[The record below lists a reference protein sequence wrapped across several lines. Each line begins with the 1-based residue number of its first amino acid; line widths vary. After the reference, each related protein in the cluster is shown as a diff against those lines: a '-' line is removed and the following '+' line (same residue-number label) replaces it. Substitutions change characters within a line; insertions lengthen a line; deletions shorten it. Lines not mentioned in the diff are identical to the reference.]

1 MKLLFSTTESES
13 SDEIKSLIGYVDADL
28 RLSNL
33 KPDIITA
40 TNEVIDI
47 IGEKVYDYAIDKFD
61 GITAED
67 DDPDYNL
74 IQAIRYPIIVNAYR
88 LFAPSNDLSHT
99 GDGRKTRNDEHE
111 KAAWQWQI
119 EADNKAQEKRYY
131 RALDDLIKFL
141 DNSKV
146 EDETEETIWTIWT
159 TSDNYKKSQKLFIR
173 STNEFNEFFPI
184 QSRYLLMMIAPGI
197 DFCERREILPRIG
210 KTKFDALK
218 EALQSATAI
227 DDETDLKLIHLIK
240 EACAS
245 YSLAW
250 AIPRMSIQIFPE
262 GVIQSYTSD
271 RMTQNATKPSMLS
284 EPEAA
289 RQAFIASFN
298 RIVIDIEELVKPVP
312 EPGVDIPTN
321 PTITYGDKFLST

>member
-13 SDEIKSLIGYVDADL
+13 SDEIKSLLGYVDADL
-28 RLSNL
+28 KLSNL

-47 IGEKVYDYAIDKFD
+47 IGKKVYEYALSKLEDIE
-61 GITAED
+61 ED
-67 DDPDYNL
+67 DENSDYNL

-99 GDGRKTRNDEHE
+99 GDGRKMRNDEHE
-111 KAAWQWQI
+111 KSAFQWQI
-119 EADNKAQEKRYY
+119 ESDNKAQEKRYY

-146 EDETEETIWTIWT
+146 NEESATTIWTIWT

-173 STNEFNEFFPI
+173 STEEFNEFFPI

-197 DFCERREILPRIG
+197 AFCENREILPRIG
-210 KTKFDALK
+210 QTKFDALK
-218 EALQSATAI
+218 SALQSATAI
-227 DDETDLKLIHLIK
+227 TDEKDLKLIHLIK

-271 RMTQNATKPSMLS
+271 RMSQNASKPAILS

-298 RIVIDIEELVKPVP
+298 RIVMDIEELVKPAP

-321 PTITYGDKFLST
+321 PTINYGDKYLST

>member
-1 MKLLFSTTESES
+1 MKLLFSTNEATS
-13 SDEIKSLIGYVDADL
+13 SDEIKSLIGYVNADIKL
-28 RLSNL
+28 ADL
-33 KPDIITA
+33 KPDVITA
-40 TNEVIDI
+40 TNDI
-47 IGEKVYDYAIDKFD
+47 IEIIGLPVYNYALSKF
-61 GITAED
+61 ED
-67 DDPDYNL
+67 IEQDDENPDYNL

-88 LFAPSNDLSHT
+88 LYAPSNDLSHT
-99 GDGRKTRNDEHE
+99 GDGRKMQNDEHQ
-111 KAAWQWQI
+111 KAAFQWQI

-146 EDETEETIWTIWT
+146 ETETAETIWTIWT

-184 QSRYLLMMIAPGI
+184 QSRFLLLMIAPGI

-218 EALQSATAI
+218 EALQSATPI
-227 DDETDLKLIHLIK
+227 DNETDLKLLHLIK
-240 EACAS
+240 EACSS

-271 RMTQNATKPSMLS
+271 RMTQNASKPSMLS

-298 RIVIDIEELVKPVP
+298 RVVLDIENLVKPAP

-321 PTITYGDKFLST
+321 PTISYGDKFFST

>member
-1 MKLLFSTTESES
+1 MKLLFSPSESAS
-13 SDEIKSLIGYVDADL
+13 SDEIKSLLGYVDADL
-28 RLSNL
+28 KLADL
-33 KPDIITA
+33 KPDLITA
-40 TNEVIDI
+40 TNDI
-47 IGEKVYDYAIDKFD
+47 IEIIGLPVYNYALSKLENI
-61 GITAED
+61 EVD
-67 DDPDYNL
+67 DENQDYNL
-74 IQAIRYPIIVNAYR
+74 IQAIRYPILVNAYR
-88 LFAPSNDLSHT
+88 LYAPSNDLSHT
-99 GDGRKTRNDEHE
+99 GDGRKMRNDDHE
-111 KAAWQWQI
+111 KAAFQWQI

-146 EDETEETIWTIWT
+146 EEEDETTIWTIWT

-184 QSRYLLMMIAPGI
+184 QSRFLLLMISPGI

-227 DDETDLKLIHLIK
+227 TDETDLKLLHLIK

-271 RMTQNATKPSMLS
+271 RMTQNASKPALLS

-298 RIVIDIEELVKPVP
+298 RVVLDIEELLKPAP
-312 EPGVDIPTN
+312 EPGTDIPTN
-321 PTITYGDKFLST
+321 PTINYGDKYFSA